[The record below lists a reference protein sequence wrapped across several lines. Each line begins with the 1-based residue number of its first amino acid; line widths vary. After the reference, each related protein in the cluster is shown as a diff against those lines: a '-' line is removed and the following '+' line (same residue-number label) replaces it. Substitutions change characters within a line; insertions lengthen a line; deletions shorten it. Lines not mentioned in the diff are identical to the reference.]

1 MSGSLKVLMYSFKG
15 GAGRTVSTANIA
27 YILAR
32 EKQKRVL
39 VIDLDVESAGASVLF
54 EVDDDVERGDR
65 WTIQDVFRGYFAPR
79 ASKEERD
86 RNADPML
93 TAAPLESGR
102 TSINIGV
109 RDFETVVWPNLHF
122 NIWPA
127 AGDPSPSGAA
137 AAYLKFLPAR
147 RMLYSPDEQTAERS
161 SAETFQFLLKR
172 IDALAGAPEIILF
185 DSASG
190 LQNTALMGFQAANV
204 LMLFARWSRQFV
216 NGTIQFVDDYVVS
229 PIGRRLDAV
238 LFIPTA
244 VPRAMPTGQLFNEL
258 EARRKR
264 LKDSLWRSNRDATSA
279 YGKPEEWIREIGAI
293 SEADGL
299 KWDDKILLR
308 EGEEYIRD
316 SHLETV
322 LDDYR
327 QIADEVVAMSKAK
340 RSEQLKRGRTGERP
354 RV

>member
-1 MSGSLKVLMYSFKG
+1 MSNSLKVLMYSFKG

-27 YILAR
+27 YILAK
-32 EKQKRVL
+32 ENHKRVL

-65 WTIQDVFRGYFAPR
+65 WTIQDVFRGHFAPR
-79 ASKEERD
+79 ASGDDRD
-86 RNADPML
+86 RNADPMQ
-93 TAAPLESGR
+93 TMASGSGR
-102 TSINIGV
+102 TSINIDR
-109 RDFETVVWPNLHF
+109 RDFEAAVWPNLHF
-122 NIWPA
+122 DIWPVASDPAPAA
-127 AGDPSPSGAA
+127 AG

-147 RMLYSPDEQTAERS
+147 RMLYSADEKTTERS

-172 IDALAGAPEIILF
+172 IDALAGAPEIILL

-190 LQNTALMGFQAANV
+190 LQNTALMGFQTANV
-204 LMLFARWSRQFV
+204 LMMFARWSRQFV

-229 PIGRRLDAV
+229 PVGRRLDAV
-238 LFIPTA
+238 LLVPTA
-244 VPRAMPTGQLFNEL
+244 VPRSMPTGRLLNEL
-258 EARRKR
+258 DARRDR
-264 LKDSLWRSNRDATSA
+264 LKDSLWRSNREATSA
-279 YGKPEEWIREIGAI
+279 YGKPEAWIREIGAI

-322 LDDYR
+322 LNDYR
-327 QIADEVVAMSKAK
+327 QIADEITAMAKAK
-340 RSEQLKRGRTGERP
+340 RAEQLKRGRTSERP
-354 RV
+354 RA

>member
-1 MSGSLKVLMYSFKG
+1 MSSSLKVLMYSFKG

-27 YILAR
+27 YVLAK

-79 ASKEERD
+79 PPKERRD
-86 RNADPML
+86 RESDP
-93 TAAPLESGR
+93 TAPAEPPESGR
-102 TSINIGV
+102 DTINLDL
-109 RDFETVVWPNLHF
+109 REFESAVWPRLHF
-122 NIWPA
+122 DIWPTTD
-127 AGDPSPSGAA
+127 DPAPNGSS
-137 AAYLKFLPAR
+137 AYLKFLPAR
-147 RMLYSPDEQTAERS
+147 RMLYSPDEQTTERS
-161 SAETFQFLLKR
+161 SAETFQYLLKR

-190 LQNTALMGFQAANV
+190 LQNTAMMGFQAANV
-204 LMLFARWSRQFV
+204 LMMFARWSRQFI
-216 NGTIQFVDDYVVS
+216 NGTIQFVDEYVVS
-229 PIGRRLDAV
+229 PIGRRLDSV

-244 VPRAMPTGQLFNEL
+244 VPAALPTGKLFEEL
-258 EARRKR
+258 QIRRKR
-264 LKDSLWRSNRDATSA
+264 LEESLWVSNRDAASA
-279 YGKPEEWIREIGAI
+279 YGKPEQWIREIGAI

-308 EGEEYIRD
+308 EGAEYIREA
-316 SHLETV
+316 HLEKV
-322 LDDYR
+322 LADYR
-327 QIADEVVAMSKAK
+327 HIADQLSTMAKAK
-340 RSEQLKRGRTGERP
+340 RSDQQKRGRTVERP